1 MITIEKLMEVAES
14 ALRRHFTH
22 IVNGVKLRPEV
33 YDHTD
38 EIFLDGEEGVSVWC
52 DIPKGSLSF
61 FRGTVSMIINAD
73 EDLVLTSVFFGE
85 ACLDKERAEDLC
97 DGLDLGS
104 WEIEQLDDYLMLVS
118 DFPASL
124 DLEEEL
130 TRRFGEFLDE
140 GFAGEIKELLTCFK

>member
-1 MITIEKLMEVAES
+1 MITIEKLMEAAES
-14 ALRRHFTH
+14 ALRRHFTL

-38 EIFLDGEEGVSVWC
+38 EIFLDGEEGVAVWC

-85 ACLDKERAEDLC
+85 ACLDKDRAEDLC

-104 WEIEQLDDYLMLVS
+104 WEIEKLDDDLMLVS